1 MRLRLSNEVT
11 LGPIHVRH
19 FLAPVL
25 AWAFITLVCQSVAW
39 AQSGRDRDAASR
51 QRTVPGIE
59 PNFIPP
65 AGFPNRQFKLG
76 IYGSNTAT
84 GVVINRIVP
93 GASAQQAGLEV
104 RDTIVTVGGYQVG
117 MVDGRLYDLG
127 DELSRRVDAAGLVT
141 LLVRNHR
148 NGQLV
153 NVPVNFLSTATVI
166 EGSIRSTD
174 RRPLSRRDS
183 LVVRLLDVTSP
194 GWNNVVIRQ
203 QNLDTP
209 VRWPVNYRLEVDT
222 MTIRPRHRYAIDA
235 QVLRQGSVI
244 NSSGSPRPVTIS
256 AGKIR
261 VDLTLVGAP
270 TQLPERSPIDQIR
283 EWYRR
288 FLGREPTGREVAV
301 WQSELARGRPLD
313 EVEASILGSNEFFEQ
328 NRSDPDQFIDETY
341 RQLKGSVPT
350 PAEHRGLRDRLG
362 EQDGLRFPFAL
373 ELLREGNESDRSR

>member
-1 MRLRLSNEVT
+1 MRPRSSDRALF
-11 LGPIHVRH
+11 GPILVRN

-25 AWAFITLVCQSVAW
+25 AWAFITLVCQSVTW
-39 AQSGRDRDAASR
+39 AQSGRDRDAPAG
-51 QRTVPGIE
+51 QRNVPGIE
-59 PNFIPP
+59 PNYIPP

-93 GASAQQAGLEV
+93 GAAAQQAGLEV
-104 RDTIVTVGGYQVG
+104 RDTIVTVAGYQVG

-127 DELSRRVDAAGLVT
+127 DELSRRVDTAGSVT

-174 RRPLSRRDS
+174 RRPLPRGHS

-203 QNLDTP
+203 QNLGSP

-222 MTIRPRHRYAIDA
+222 MTIRPRHRYAVDA
-235 QVLRQGSVI
+235 QILRQGSVV
-244 NSSGSPRPVTIS
+244 NSSGSPRPVSVS
-256 AGKIR
+256 AGSIR
-261 VDLTLVGAP
+261 LDLTLVGAP
-270 TQLPERSPIDQIR
+270 TPLPDSSPIDQIR

-288 FLGREPTGREVAV
+288 FLGRDPTGREVAV
-301 WQSELARGRPLD
+301 WQNELARGRPLD
-313 EVEASILGSNEFFEQ
+313 EVEASILGSSEFFEQ
-328 NRSDPDQFIDETY
+328 NKSDPDQFIDETY

-350 PAEHRGLRDRLG
+350 PAQHQGLRDRLG

-373 ELLREGNESDRSR
+373 ELLREGNESVRSR